1 MQDYDFILYYI
12 PEKTNTKA
20 NILLRKDQ
28 VDTVKDNKDVLL
40 LKKEIWIRKTTIAE
54 VKDIQRNQVVKETML
69 LKKIWKNNT
78 KKQEVLKKLEKD
90 EGQAWEDNGIVYVEE
105 RIYILNSQRIQ
116 EQIWWENHDPA
127 DVGYPG

>member
-127 DVGYPG
+127 DVGYSG